1 MVVDNDVDVDATGAI
16 VVERAMTVVLVRVVM
31 WIKRQGTA
39 QVAQVAAAGVVVVV
53 VWDKEGQ
60 VYLNTSRTKAGE
72 ADRQIKA
79 SPRQSKPPR
88 GADSGGAASVAK
100 IAENVVL

>member
-1 MVVDNDVDVDATGAI
+1 MSTLLDDDAEPPDMVVDNDVDVDATGAI

-39 QVAQVAAAGVVVVV
+39 QVAQVAAARVVVVV

-60 VYLNTSRTKAGE
+60 VY
-72 ADRQIKA
+72 
-79 SPRQSKPPR
+79 
-88 GADSGGAASVAK
+88 
-100 IAENVVL
+100 